1 MQTRLSLLAI
11 LLLLLLAGC
20 AGSGEQTTPAGQS
33 DKPPVQFL
41 ARVQPDG
48 EEIHI
53 KLGIV
58 NAAGIEGDN
67 FDASWKLLN
76 EAGEVRAQGEAFDQ
90 DLSTLPRRGSA
101 LEGDFPL
108 QWHAALQP
116 GAYTLLWGADD
127 YGVKRVAFE
136 VVTLEQS
143 DGLDIRNYVEHQQ
156 SSSAS
161 RFQ

>member
-1 MQTRLSLLAI
+1 MQTRLTLLT

-20 AGSGEQTTPAGQS
+20 AGSSKQTTQTGQS

-41 ARVQPDG
+41 ALVQPDG
-48 EEIHI
+48 EEIRI

-67 FDASWKLLN
+67 FDATWQLLN

-101 LEGDFPL
+101 LEGNFPI
-108 QWHAALQP
+108 QWHSKLQP
-116 GAYTLLWGADD
+116 GKYTLHWGADD
-127 YGVKRVAFE
+127 YGVKQVEFE
-136 VVTLEQS
+136 VVALEQS
-143 DGLDIRNYVEHQQ
+143 NGVDIHNYVEHQQ
-156 SSSAS
+156 VL
-161 RFQ
+161 